1 MSSAFTLYIGSKNI
15 SSWSMRPWLA
25 LKHAGVDFREVLI
38 PLYQPE
44 TKTEIRKISPSGRVP
59 ALHHGDLVIWESIAI
74 CEYAAELFPEAKLWP
89 AERQARAVARSLAAE
104 MHAGFSALRSEM
116 SMQIAARASKTP
128 SALARA
134 DIDRVLEIWLSC
146 RERYGR
152 AGDFLFGHFTIVD
165 AMYAPVVTRFETYA
179 VELPSAARAYAD
191 HVLALPAMREWI
203 RGAHAEA
210 MG

>member
-38 PLYQPE
+38 PLDQPGA
-44 TKTEIRKISPSGRVP
+44 KTEIRKISPSGWVP

-116 SMQIAARASKTP
+116 SMRIAARASKTP

-152 AGDFLFGHFTIVD
+152 EGDFLFGHFTVVD
-165 AMYAPVVTRFETYA
+165 AMYAPVVTRFETYG
-179 VELPSAARAYAD
+179 VELPSAARTYAD
-191 HVLALPAMREWI
+191 RMLALPAMREWI

-210 MG
+210 ER